1 MFQISRSVVA
11 HPWFSQF
18 ITLVIVFAGLVVGLE
33 TSQEMVQNHGHLL
46 DLFDKIILYIFL
58 AEAVIRI
65 TSEWPKP
72 WRYFFDPWNAFDFII
87 ITVAFLPFDAE
98 YIAVLR
104 LIRLLRVLRLVHV
117 LPKLQ
122 IMVSALIKSIPSMG
136 YVSVLLGMLFYMY
149 AVGGIFLFGQN
160 DPVHFGDLKT
170 AVITLFRVVTA
181 DAWADL
187 MYTQMLS
194 CEGYGYDSYPGRCT
208 QPAIFPVAGPLYFI
222 SFIIIGAMIILN
234 LFIGVIMTSMEEAR
248 AESDAYARQRAG
260 HEEPTAAEEIE
271 ELKEELGKMQERL
284 STLRI
289 RLMRSPG
296 QV

>member
-1 MFQISRSVVA
+1 MIQISKAIVA
-11 HPWFSQF
+11 HPWFGHL
-18 ITLVIVFAGLVVGLE
+18 ITAVIVLAGAVIGLE
-33 TSQEMVQNHGHLL
+33 TSHELVAQHGHLL
-46 DLFDKIILYIFL
+46 HLADTIILWIFV
-58 AEAVIRI
+58 AEAALRI

-72 WRYFFDPWNAFDFII
+72 WRYFFDPWNLFDFTII
-87 ITVAFLPFDAE
+87 AVAFLPFHAE
-98 YIAVLR
+98 YVAILR

-136 YVSVLLGMLFYMY
+136 YVSVLLGMLFYVY
-149 AVGGIFLFGQN
+149 AVGGIFLFGPN

-194 CEGYGYDSYPGRCT
+194 CEGYGYDNYPGKC
-208 QPAIFPVAGPLYFI
+208 VAPSLHPISGPLYFI

-234 LFIGVIMTSMEEAR
+234 LFIGVIMNSMEEAR
-248 AESDAYARQRAG
+248 AESEAFARQQSG
-260 HEEPTAAEEIE
+260 KEEPTPAEEIE
-271 ELKEELGKMQERL
+271 DLQEELEQLQERL

-289 RLMRSPG
+289 RLSKAPPTH
-296 QV
+296 

>member
-1 MFQISRSVVA
+1 MIQLSKRLVA
-11 HPWFSQF
+11 HPWFGHF

-33 TSQEMVQNHGHLL
+33 TSHDLVQNHGHLL
-46 DLFDKIILYIFL
+46 HLIDKIILYIFV
-58 AEAVIRI
+58 AEAAIRI

-72 WRYFFDPWNAFDFII
+72 WRYFFDPWNAFDFTII
-87 ITVAFLPFDAE
+87 AVAFLPFDAE

-136 YVSVLLGMLFYMY
+136 YVSVLLGMLFYVY
-149 AVGGIFLFGQN
+149 AVGGVFLFGQN

-194 CEGYGYDSYPGRCT
+194 CDGYGYDSDPGRCT
-208 QPAIFPVAGPLYFI
+208 HPATFPLAGPLYFI

-234 LFIGVIMTSMEEAR
+234 LFIGVIMNSMEEAR
-248 AESDAYARQRAG
+248 AESEAYARQQSGR
-260 HEEPTAAEEIE
+260 EEPTAAEEIE
-271 ELKEELGKMQERL
+271 DLQEELVKLQERL

-289 RLMRSPG
+289 RLTRPSG
-296 QV
+296 QA